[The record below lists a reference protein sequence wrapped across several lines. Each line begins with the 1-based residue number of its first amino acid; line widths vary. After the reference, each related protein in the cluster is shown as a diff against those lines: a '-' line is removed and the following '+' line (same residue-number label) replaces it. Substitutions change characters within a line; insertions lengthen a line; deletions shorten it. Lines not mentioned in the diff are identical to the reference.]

1 MKHKEV
7 LYKSAEILND
17 RNAMYGDIKD
27 VFRHAAQIASL
38 ISGKDYVEYDIS
50 VVMEAIKLARRRANP
65 KLADHYIDNINYTAF
80 SAQFAL
86 NDHEGENPAAVAQ
99 QLADSGEPY
108 AQTISVHFDGAS
120 TSVIAS
126 PSE

>member
-7 LYKSAEILND
+7 LYKAAEILND

-27 VFRHAAQIASL
+27 VFSHAAQIASL

-86 NDHEGENPAAVAQ
+86 NDDEGEKPAAVAPQ
-99 QLADSGEPY
+99 PEEDVPY